1 MGNHAKNQTKPDRT
15 RLKGYRVI
23 QQLEGLELVPNP
35 WNGSWLKFA
44 SRLQSLGALEHVDAS
59 SRTPKLFVSVD
70 ASVIKSMLSG
80 RRIARRFPKVA
91 AFGLTLPVLLVLG
104 VMPLGSKPSVQSDV
118 VTSKIKI
125 NSCSPETIGKWLQGS
140 GESQEIM
147 PLGTSV
153 LGGVTVGTLEC
164 KGSRYSYTL
173 GSEEPKRVLKLQ
185 KLNS

>member
-44 SRLQSLGALEHVDAS
+44 SRLQSLGALEYVDAS
-59 SRTPKLFVSVD
+59 SRTPKLYVSLD
-70 ASVIKSMLSG
+70 ADVVKSMLSG
-80 RRIARRFPKVA
+80 RRIARRLPRVA
-91 AFGLTLPVLLVLG
+91 AYGLILPVLLVLG
-104 VMPLGSKPSVQSDV
+104 VMPLGPKPSVQNDV
-118 VTSKIKI
+118 VIPKTKI
-125 NSCSPETIGKWLQGS
+125 NPCSPEVISQWLQGA
-140 GESQEIM
+140 GESQEIT